1 MSAAPTLLE
10 RVEAPLVNA
19 NEPESQVVELNAQPF
34 SAVSAGEVLCTLET
48 SKSTVEVE
56 SNHDGFVGAVHVAEF
71 DRVEAGDPICEIY
84 DAMPER
90 SAAAEEAERAP
101 AELRMTKKA
110 EALARE
116 LGVDLS
122 ALPTDRFVTEKEVRA
137 LATPAEAVELDPA
150 VEARIGPG
158 ALAVYGGGGLGRS
171 LLDTIA
177 AIDGVHAAC
186 IVDDGMDPG
195 SSVLGIPVA
204 GGRPVLAA
212 LREAG
217 LTHAVNGVGA
227 IGRIRT
233 RIEVSRRLQEAGIDL
248 AIVVDPSAAIAAS
261 AELAPGAVVAP
272 QATVWS
278 LATVGRGALINT
290 GAIVSHDCSIGD
302 HAHVAPG
309 AVLAGHVAVGD
320 GALVGMAVTTRPGLS
335 IGAGAIVGN
344 GSTLTDDV
352 PEGGIVPA
360 GSVWPA

>member
-1 MSAAPTLLE
+1 MSDAPRLLE

-19 NEPESQVVELNAQPF
+19 NEPESQVIELNVEPF
-34 SAVSAGEVLCTLET
+34 GAVAAGEVLCTLET

-56 SNHDGFVGAVHVAEF
+56 SAHDGFVGAVHVAEF

-90 SAAAEEAERAP
+90 SADAEAAESTP
-101 AELRMTKKA
+101 ADLRMTKKA

-137 LATPAEAVELDPA
+137 LAAPVEADELDPA
-150 VEARIGPG
+150 IEARIDPG
-158 ALAVYGGGGLGRS
+158 AVAVYGGGGLGRS
-171 LLDTIA
+171 ILDTIA
-177 AIDGVHAAC
+177 AIDGLHAAC
-186 IVDDGMDPG
+186 VIDDGLDAG
-195 SSVLGIPVA
+195 SSVMGIPVA
-204 GGRPVLAA
+204 GGRSILTA

-227 IGRIRT
+227 IGRIQT
-233 RIEVSRRLQEAGIDL
+233 RIEVSRRLREAGLDL
-248 AIVVDPSAAIAAS
+248 ATVVDPNAAVAAS

-278 LATVGRGALINT
+278 LASVGSGALINT
-290 GAIVSHDCSIGD
+290 GAIVSHDCAVGD
-302 HAHVAPG
+302 HAHLAPG
-309 AVLAGHVAVGD
+309 AILAGHVNVGE
-320 GALVGMAVTTRPGLS
+320 GALVGMAVTTRPGLT

-344 GSTLTDDV
+344 GAVLTEDV
-352 PEGGIVPA
+352 PAGGIVSA
-360 GSVWPA
+360 GSVWPK